1 MEQDDRAFPSCRLDL
16 TAVGSRLLVA
26 IKAGR
31 LAIRRSIVAAGFH
44 GDPVMRVPSSPLA
57 FEVVVAGKL
66 LAATLASS
74 LSATRV
80 ASGAAYRLASILQT
94 TM

>member
-1 MEQDDRAFPSCRLDL
+1 MMKFPPRLIAL
-16 TAVGSRLLVA
+16 SAVDSRLLVA
-26 IKAGR
+26 IKATR
-31 LAIRRSIVAAGFH
+31 LAIRKSIAAAGFH

-74 LSATRV
+74 LTATRV
-80 ASGAAYRLASILQT
+80 TSGAAYRLASILQT